1 MIGVILTALCFVV
14 LWLALYPPGVALR
27 GLFIVD
33 PKSTVRQITINDLPV
48 GRDVDEVLRLVK
60 AFQVPTYIVR
70 QPASQHVAL
79 GLASHMATFPCSSLT
94 STVRCAPW
102 AGGLGAR
109 P

>member
-1 MIGVILTALCFVV
+1 MIGVILTALCFIV

-70 QPASQHVAL
+70 QPAS
-79 GLASHMATFPCSSLT
+79 M
-94 STVRCAPW
+94 
-102 AGGLGAR
+102 
-109 P
+109 